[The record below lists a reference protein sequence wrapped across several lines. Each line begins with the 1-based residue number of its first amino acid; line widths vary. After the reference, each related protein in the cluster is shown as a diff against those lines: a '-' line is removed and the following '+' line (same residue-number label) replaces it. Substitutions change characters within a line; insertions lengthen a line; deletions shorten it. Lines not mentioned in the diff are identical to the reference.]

1 MAYLQ
6 DFYPE
11 TTAEVYPAESSDRG
25 SGSSK
30 QVDQPRGVPVF
41 EALVWTLCRIASI
54 AAAVLVAR
62 LTDDESGSISTTAWA
77 DSVCTSLSDWRSSIN
92 SLADVSGGPLTPES
106 LREKLGE
113 ADTATEQLVTELK
126 DLGPPDLEAGKDVEQ
141 ALDDS
146 AAGLQASY
154 ESLKAGVQA
163 AADADTP
170 AAFLRRWL
178 RSPPI
183 SRTC

>member
-1 MAYLQ
+1 VA
-6 DFYPE
+6 
-11 TTAEVYPAESSDRG
+11 AV
-25 SGSSK
+25 
-30 QVDQPRGVPVF
+30 VVGVAV
-41 EALVWTLCRIASI
+41 I

-62 LTDDESGSISTTAWA
+62 LTDDESGPISTTAWA

-92 SLADVSGGPLTPES
+92 PLADVSGGPLMPES

-126 DLGPPDLEAGKDVEQ
+126 DLGSPDLEAGKDVEQ

-154 ESLKAGVQA
+154 ESLKAGAQA
-163 AADADTP
+163 TADADTP
-170 AAFLRRWL
+170 AAFLQALAALAPDFQNLLNQIGDTVAVLQSASLFGDASAELERAFADAEFCQQL
-178 RSPPI
+178 QAEG
-183 SRTC
+183 